1 MVVPSGSTPSDDAP
15 STHDGEIL
23 VSPKVVDGDVQVRER
38 CRVLNGTVGQ
48 YSTVLRV
55 IRDTRAHMYT

>member
-48 YSTVLRV
+48 YSTV
-55 IRDTRAHMYT
+55 